1 MMKRKNVRLIQYHA
15 DPIIA
20 ILFIVVLCISA
31 GNDARAQ
38 ENRKLAQTGMQFLS
52 VNSDARAAGLANS
65 VTTVPMGAS
74 SLFFN
79 PAMMSQM
86 EQTVDIVASQNLWI
100 ADIKHQ
106 TISVAAKPFGDLYGV
121 IGFSFQNVD
130 YGEFKWTQYSSD
142 FAGHPD
148 GYIDLPSDVIG
159 SPSAWAFGVGYSYAI
174 STQFAVG
181 GQVRYVY
188 QSLASSLLPVDTLG
202 NFEKRNYSLSPFA
215 YDFGTHFK
223 TGFQSLTFGMSI
235 RNFSTEMQYEDDA
248 FTLPMVFTLG
258 ISMDMMDFFDHE
270 GIVKSLVVTTDA
282 SHFRDHAEQVYIGA
296 ECSLLDA
303 VLLRVGY
310 ITAADE
316 ENITY
321 GLGVAQYGMRFDY
334 SITPFGVFD
343 NVQRFSVRFGF

>member
-1 MMKRKNVRLIQYHA
+1 MKRKNARLIQHPTEVVNA
-15 DPIIA
+15 VLSI
-20 ILFIVVLCISA
+20 FVLCVICEVA
-31 GNDARAQ
+31 NAQ

-65 VTTVPMGAS
+65 VTTVSMGAS

-86 EQTVDIVASQNLWI
+86 EQSIDIAASQNLWI

-106 TISVAAKPFGDLYGV
+106 TISIAAKPFGDLYGV

-148 GYIDLPSDVIG
+148 GYIDLPDNVIG
-159 SPSAWAFGVGYSYAI
+159 TPSAWAFGVGYSYAI

-188 QSLASSLLPVDTLG
+188 QSLASSLLPLDTLG
-202 NFEKRNYSLSPFA
+202 NFEKRDYSLSPFA
-215 YDFGTHFK
+215 YDFGTYFK
-223 TGFQSLTFGMSI
+223 TGFRSLTFGMSI
-235 RNFSTEMQYEDDA
+235 RNFSTEIKYEEDA

-258 ISMDMMDFFDHE
+258 LSMDMMDFFDHG
-270 GIVKSLVVTTDA
+270 GIVKSFVVTTDA
-282 SHFRDHAEQVYIGA
+282 SHFRDHAEQVYLGA

-321 GLGVAQYGMRFDY
+321 GLGIAQYGMRFDY